1 MDENS
6 MRIALGKLSP
16 QDNDVIVVKY
26 SKETCRPDNLQ
37 MFMGA
42 LKDICP
48 CPVVAISDD
57 MDIGTENIDRA
68 IDYLQS
74 MKKS

>member
-6 MRIALGKLSP
+6 MQIALGKLSP
-16 QDNDVIVVKY
+16 QDDDVIVVKFN
-26 SKETCRPDNLQ
+26 KENCGLDNLQ
-37 MFMGA
+37 MFMNA
-42 LKDICP
+42 LKEICP

-57 MDIGTENIDRA
+57 MDIGTENIDRV
-68 IDYLQS
+68 IDYLQQ

>member
-6 MRIALGKLSP
+6 MQIALGKLSP
-16 QDNDVIVVKY
+16 QDNDVIVVKFNKD
-26 SKETCRPDNLQ
+26 SCRPDNLQ
-37 MFMGA
+37 MFMNA

-57 MDIGTENIDRA
+57 MDIGTENIDRV